1 MSKIKFNIQTKLIMS
16 TTNTCSSMYGQN
28 VMLSRLLART
38 RNNSLFEQ
46 GVKVCNFG
54 KYFIIPTIEI
64 VIFVRNKIL
73 KFIVWIE
80 ISLPFSANIF
90 LLQHLPLDHRCQSS
104 CHLWRKFVISK
115 FNVELTLLRRMD
127 GQQCIIIC
135 LKTGVYLTFN
145 KENILELS
153 MRQVFGKMCL
163 VNKYTTGP
171 MLLTW
176 KVTETWT

>member
-1 MSKIKFNIQTKLIMS
+1 MFSWPMKKILIKI
-16 TTNTCSSMYGQN
+16 MYSCVYFEENCYLQ
-28 VMLSRLLART
+28 SLL
-38 RNNSLFEQ
+38 
-46 GVKVCNFG
+46 
-54 KYFIIPTIEI
+54 
-64 VIFVRNKIL
+64 NKIL